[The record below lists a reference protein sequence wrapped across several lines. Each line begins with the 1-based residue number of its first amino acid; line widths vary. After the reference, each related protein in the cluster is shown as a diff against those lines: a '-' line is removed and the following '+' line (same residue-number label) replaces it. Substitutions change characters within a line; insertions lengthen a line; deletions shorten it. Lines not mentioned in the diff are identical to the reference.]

1 MSDKEQL
8 KSMLNNLINDN
19 QEQASMDL
27 HNYLT
32 AKMQEVSGLGTV
44 KSGSSDTEI
53 EPELEDN
60 TEV

>member
-1 MSDKEQL
+1 MSDKEHL

-32 AKMQEVSGLGTV
+32 GKMQEVAGLGAQS
-44 KSGSSDTEI
+44 SGTPAPEI

-60 TEV
+60 SEV